1 MAAFDSEV
9 LLREQNRVAQL
20 EHDIQLIQ
28 TSFQQQSNEVTYLRN
43 LAHHN
48 VAQSM
53 KPGQSII
60 ALERGSHEWID
71 FGYKESSLS
80 SL

>member
-20 EHDIQLIQ
+20 EHDIQSLQ

-43 LAHHN
+43 LAQHN
-48 VAQSM
+48 VA
-53 KPGQSII
+53 
-60 ALERGSHEWID
+60 
-71 FGYKESSLS
+71 
-80 SL
+80 